1 MVACATAPAS
11 APVTSQPTAKAKRVE
26 SSADFGSRMPFVS
39 PHSYANYVRAE
50 VLALRGDW
58 DASIAAFDQALA
70 GAEVDAYL
78 LSRYAF
84 ALDRGGHLDEAKQ
97 SLDEA
102 VSLAP
107 DDAAVHAELGDFYA
121 RHDNTAM
128 ALGEYERALSLSP
141 HGLRAALS
149 LAALLEEQ
157 GASDRAQATLQ
168 RFASRNHDFA
178 VQSARASLAL
188 ALEQEDGPRANE
200 AIAQLRE
207 LSQLSPAEV
216 ARAARLWMKQGEP
229 LRAAMLLGPMPP
241 EPSLLP
247 LRLRAYMGAG
257 WMAKARDL
265 LVNWGE
271 EQLGGFPL
279 VTQALLDVGL
289 PERALDSA
297 AAAKVLHRNEPA
309 QAHMAALLE
318 AQAHLKLNQ
327 PNLAMDSL
335 EQISQDDPLAK
346 QAQTLRLAAIAQAG
360 LPALADVVGERLGA
374 SPTSEVAK

>member
-1 MVACATAPAS
+1 MGYTAAVTRPLAILSCAIVACATAPAT
-11 APVTSQPTAKAKRVE
+11 APIKPQPAAKDKRGE
-26 SSADFGSRMPFVS
+26 SSAELGSRVPFVS

-58 DASIAAFDQALA
+58 EAAITAFDQALA

-78 LSRYAF
+78 LSRYAY
-84 ALDRGGHLDEAKQ
+84 ALDRGGHLEEAKQ

-107 DDAAVHAELGDFYA
+107 NDAAVHAELGDFYA
-121 RHDNTAM
+121 RHDNAAM

-141 HGLRAALS
+141 QGLRAALS
-149 LAALLEEQ
+149 LAALLEKQ

-207 LSQLSPAEV
+207 LSQLSSAEV
-216 ARAARLWMKQGEP
+216 ARVAKLWMKQGEP

-247 LRLRAYMGAG
+247 LQLQAYLGAG
-257 WMAKARDL
+257 WMDKARDL

-271 EQLGGFPL
+271 EQLGGFPE
-279 VTQALLDVGL
+279 VTQAWLDVGV

-297 AAAKVLHRNEPA
+297 AAAKLLYRNEPT

-318 AQAHLKLNQ
+318 AKAHLNLDQ
-327 PNLAMDSL
+327 PNLALDSL
-335 EQISQDDPLAK
+335 ERIPGYS
-346 QAQTLRLAAIAQAG
+346 
-360 LPALADVVGERLGA
+360 
-374 SPTSEVAK
+374 SYFC